1 MNAITEALVA
11 RESVTSQTGF
21 ATIDTAKAS
30 AGATDDGMANRRQDW
45 SSRRPLGHSPAA
57 SLVTAGVDARQGPR
71 LPRHRLQLAVR
82 APRKKHMPRGLII
95 ARGMRAM
102 SDPTPIQLRYCR
114 GPRLICLASASL
126 VGGMGYV
133 ASYDNDENGC
143 NHSSPYGCHD
153 CSQSLNKQGRIAGAG
168 SA

>member
-71 LPRHRLQLAVR
+71 LHL
-82 APRKKHMPRGLII
+82 GI
-95 ARGMRAM
+95 A
-102 SDPTPIQLRYCR
+102 
-114 GPRLICLASASL
+114 
-126 VGGMGYV
+126 
-133 ASYDNDENGC
+133 C
-143 NHSSPYGCHD
+143 NWLSED
-153 CSQSLNKQGRIAGAG
+153 QQAT
-168 SA
+168 